1 MLPKSPRGHS
11 GIHWL
16 APTTILL
23 SLAVGVL
30 LAAGHH
36 LFYRSLHGKQVRTR
50 GYEILGSD
58 VSPQQLNLAI
68 GTAFALLVKAAP
80 ITAVSTAYIQL
91 LWRALLRA
99 ARGSILGNL
108 DAVFSGLNNII
119 SLTKGWIWWHY
130 PLLFSLA
137 IIVW

>member
-1 MLPKSPRGHS
+1 MLLKSSRGNN

-23 SLAVGVL
+23 SLAAGVL
-30 LAAGHH
+30 LAIGHH
-36 LFYRSLHGKQVRTR
+36 LFYRSLRGKQVRTR

-68 GTAFALLVKAAP
+68 GTAFAFLVKAALV
-80 ITAVSTAYIQL
+80 TAVSTAYIQL

-99 ARGSILGNL
+99 ARVSTLGNL
-108 DAVFSGLNNII
+108 DAVFSGLGNII
-119 SLTKGWIWWHY
+119 SLSKVWIWWHY

-137 IIVW
+137 IVAW